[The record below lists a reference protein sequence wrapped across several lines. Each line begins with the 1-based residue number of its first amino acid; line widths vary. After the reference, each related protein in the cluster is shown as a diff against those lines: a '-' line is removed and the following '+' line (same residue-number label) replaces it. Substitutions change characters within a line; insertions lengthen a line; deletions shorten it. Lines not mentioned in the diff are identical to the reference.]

1 VQSKRTAAPAAEGT
15 APSGGGSDPGDEP
28 RGPVLEVRDLHVSYG
43 GVRAL
48 RDVSVTV
55 GEGEIVAVLGNNG
68 AGKSTLLRAISG
80 TLPLQRGTVDSG
92 SIALLGR
99 NLAGLDPAD
108 VVRAGVVQVPEGR
121 RIFGD
126 LTVEENL
133 RAGTFGRVT
142 RQGVAD
148 AHQRVLELFPR
159 LRERSRQRAALLS
172 GGEQQML
179 AIGRALMSD
188 PKVLLLDEPSLGLA
202 PQLVDR
208 IGEILQQINEQGTA
222 LVLVEQNAA
231 MALKIAHHAF
241 VLEVGSVALKGP
253 AKELATTNEVRK
265 RYLGIAGEEEP
276 ELITAEPIQRV
287 TKDKRTP
294 RPLAVEDLTVHFG
307 GLMALSEVSLRIE
320 PGDTHAV
327 IGPNGAGKS
336 TLLNVLTGVYRP
348 SSGHVDYGGKTLT
361 RMRPPEIAALG
372 ISRTFQNLALSPTA
386 TVREN
391 LLLGRHR
398 LSKAGFLT
406 AGLRLPRARREL
418 AEQERIVDGIG
429 ALWGLADVLDARM
442 GALPY
447 GMRKRAEVARALC
460 AEPSLLLLD
469 EPVAGMNAD
478 ESAEMARSIVQTR
491 EALGI
496 SIVLVEH
503 DMPFVMGIAKRITV
517 LDFGR
522 VISDGTP
529 HDVQHDPEVMR
540 AYLGFAEGSHEAGE
554 EARGAAG
561 RAEERSET
569 Q

>member
-1 VQSKRTAAPAAEGT
+1 VDEVAEQSGRRRPR
-15 APSGGGSDPGDEP
+15 GDEP
-28 RGPVLEVRDLHVSYG
+28 GGAFLAVTDLNVSYA

-48 RDVSVTV
+48 RDVSLSV

-92 SIALLGR
+92 SIRLLGKR
-99 NLAGLDPAD
+99 VVGLDPAG
-108 VVRAGVVQVPEGR
+108 VVRMGVVQVPEGR

-133 RAGTFGRVT
+133 RAGTFGRVG
-142 RQGVAD
+142 RKGVGA
-148 AHQRVLELFPR
+148 AYERVFALFPR
-159 LRERSRQRAALLS
+159 LRERRRQRAVLLS

-188 PKVLLLDEPSLGLA
+188 PKILLLDEPSLGLS

-208 IGEILQQINEQGTA
+208 IGDIVRQINADGTA
-222 LVLVEQNAA
+222 VVLVEQNAA
-231 MALKIAHHAF
+231 MALKIAHHAV
-241 VLEVGSVALKGP
+241 VLEVGSVALEGP
-253 AKELATTNEVRK
+253 ARELSATSEVRE
-265 RYLGIAGEEEP
+265 RYLGIAGEDEP
-276 ELITAEPIQRV
+276 RTITAEPIKRV
-287 TKDKRTP
+287 TSGKRSP
-294 RPLAVEDLTVHFG
+294 RPLGIQDLTVRFG
-307 GLMALSEVSLRIE
+307 GLLALSAVTLHVE
-320 PGDTHAV
+320 PGSTHAI

-336 TLLNVLTGVYRP
+336 TLLNVLTGVYVS
-348 SSGHVDYGGKTLT
+348 SSGSVDYGGSELT
-361 RMRPPEIAALG
+361 RMRPPQIAGLG
-372 ISRTFQNLALSPTA
+372 ISRTFQNLALSPTS

-398 LSKAGFLT
+398 LSKAGFVS
-406 AGLRLPRARREL
+406 AGLRLPAARREL
-418 AEQERIVDGIG
+418 AEQTRIVDGIG
-429 ALWGLADVLDARM
+429 ELWGLGEVIDAPV

-447 GMRKRAEVARALC
+447 GVRKRAEVARALC

-503 DMPFVMGIAKRITV
+503 DMPFVMGLADRVTV
-517 LDFGR
+517 LDFGK
-522 VISDGTP
+522 VIADGAP
-529 HDVQHDPEVMR
+529 RDVQRDREVLR
-540 AYLGFAEGSHEAGE
+540 AYLGFAEGSHESGE
-554 EARGAAG
+554 EEPPVSAPDAAQEKG
-561 RAEERSET
+561 ET
-569 Q
+569 P

>member
-1 VQSKRTAAPAAEGT
+1 VQPKRDATPVAEVT
-15 APSGGGSDPGDEP
+15 APSESA
-28 RGPVLEVRDLHVSYG
+28 VLEVRDLRVSYG

-80 TLPLQRGTVDSG
+80 TLALQRGTVDSG
-92 SIALLGR
+92 SIWLRGR
-99 NLAGLDPAD
+99 NLAGADPAD

-133 RAGTFGRVT
+133 RAGAFGRT
-142 RQGVAD
+142 ERKGAS
-148 AHQRVLELFPR
+148 AAYQRVIDLFPR
-159 LRERSRQRAALLS
+159 LQERRRQRAALLS

-208 IGEILQQINEQGTA
+208 IGEIVEQINAQGTA
-222 LVLVEQNAA
+222 VVLVEQNAA
-231 MALKIAHHAF
+231 MPLHIAHRAF
-241 VLEVGSVALKGP
+241 VLEVGRVALKGP
-253 AKELATTNEVRK
+253 AKELAATEEVRK
-265 RYLGIAGEEEP
+265 RYLGIAGEGEP
-276 ELITAEPIQRV
+276 ELVTAEPIQRV
-287 TKDKRTP
+287 TKGKRNP
-294 RPLAVEDLTVHFG
+294 RPLTVHDITVRFG
-307 GLMALSEVSLRIE
+307 GLLALSEVSLQVA
-320 PGDTHAV
+320 PGDTHAI

-336 TLLNVLTGVYRP
+336 TLLNVLTGVYKP
-348 SSGHVDYGGKTLT
+348 SSGRVEYAGEQLT
-361 RMRPPEIAALG
+361 RMRPPQIAALG

-398 LSKAGFLT
+398 LSKAGFVT
-406 AGLRLPRARREL
+406 AGLRLPGASREL
-418 AEQERIVDGIG
+418 AEQERIVNGIG
-429 ALWGLADVLDARM
+429 ALWGLSDVLDARM
-442 GALPY
+442 SALPY
-447 GMRKRAEVARALC
+447 GVRKRAEVARALC

-469 EPVAGMNAD
+469 EPVAGMSAD

-503 DMPFVMGIAKRITV
+503 HMPFVMGLAHRVTV
-517 LDFGR
+517 LDFGK

-529 HDVQHDPEVMR
+529 HDVQRDPEVLR

-554 EARGAAG
+554 DVPGDDAAD
-561 RAEERSET
+561 RVTERSEM

>member
-1 VQSKRTAAPAAEGT
+1 
-15 APSGGGSDPGDEP
+15 
-28 RGPVLEVRDLHVSYG
+28 
-43 GVRAL
+43 L

-126 LTVEENL
+126 LTVAENL
-133 RAGTFGRVT
+133 RAGTFGRIK
-142 RQGVAD
+142 REGAAA

-159 LRERSRQRAALLS
+159 LRERSRQLAALLS

-208 IGEILQQINEQGTA
+208 IGEILQQINAQGTA

-253 AKELATTNEVRK
+253 AKELAGTDEVRR
-265 RYLGIAGEEEP
+265 RYLGIAGEDEP
-276 ELITAEPIQRV
+276 ELITAEPIERV
-287 TKDKRTP
+287 TKGKRTP
-294 RPLAVEDLTVHFG
+294 RPLAVDDITVHFG
-307 GLMALSEVSLRIE
+307 GLMALSDVSLRVE

-348 SSGHVDYGGKTLT
+348 SSGRVDYGGELLT

-386 TVREN
+386 TVRQN

-429 ALWGLADVLDARM
+429 ALWGLADVLDERM

-447 GMRKRAEVARALC
+447 GMRKRAEVARGLC
-460 AEPSLLLLD
+460 AEPSVLLLD

-503 DMPFVMGIAKRITV
+503 DMPFVMGIANRITV

-529 HDVQHDPEVMR
+529 HAVQHDPEVMR
-540 AYLGFAEGSHEAGE
+540 AYLGFAEGSHEADE
-554 EARGAAG
+554 EARRAGAAD
-561 RAEERSET
+561 RVEERSET

>member
-1 VQSKRTAAPAAEGT
+1 VQYKKTATPVAERTDPRVAGER
-15 APSGGGSDPGDEP
+15 GGA
-28 RGPVLEVRDLHVSYG
+28 VLEVRGLHVSYD

-48 RDVSVTV
+48 RDVSLVV
-55 GEGEIVAVLGNNG
+55 GEGDIVAVLGNNG

-80 TLPLQRGTVDSG
+80 TLALRRGTVDAG
-92 SIALLGR
+92 SIELLGR
-99 NLAGLDPAD
+99 KLAGLDPAD

-126 LTVEENL
+126 LTVDENL
-133 RAGTFGRVT
+133 IAGTFGRLG
-142 RQGVAD
+142 RKGVA
-148 AHQRVLELFPR
+148 AARQRVLELFPR

-202 PQLVDR
+202 PQLVDQ
-208 IGEILQQINEQGTA
+208 IGEIVQQINAQGTA
-222 LVLVEQNAA
+222 VVLVEQNAA

-253 AKELATTNEVRK
+253 AKELAASDEVRK
-265 RYLGIAGEEEP
+265 RYLGIAGGDERV
-276 ELITAEPIQRV
+276 RV
-287 TKDKRTP
+287 TAAAIERVTTGKRDP
-294 RPLAVEDLTVHFG
+294 RPLAVEGVTVRFG
-307 GLMALSEVSLRIE
+307 GLLALDEVSLHVA
-320 PGDTHAV
+320 PGDTHAI

-336 TLLNVLTGVYRP
+336 TLLNVLTGIYRA
-348 SSGHVDYGGKTLT
+348 SSGRVDYGGELLT
-361 RMRPPEIAALG
+361 RMRPPQIAALG

-386 TVREN
+386 TVRQN

-398 LSKAGFLT
+398 LSKAGFVT
-406 AGLRLPRARREL
+406 SGLRLPGARREL
-418 AEQERIVDGIG
+418 AEQERIVDGIA
-429 ALWGLADVLDARM
+429 ALWGLADVLDEQV

-447 GMRKRAEVARALC
+447 GVRKRAEVARALC

-478 ESAEMARSIVQTR
+478 ESVEMARSIVQTR

-503 DMPFVMGIAKRITV
+503 DMPFVMGLADRVTV

-529 HDVQHDPEVMR
+529 QEVQHDPEVLR
-540 AYLGFAEGSHEAGE
+540 AYLGFAAGSHEAGE
-554 EARGAAG
+554 EAPR
-561 RAEERSET
+561 
-569 Q
+569 